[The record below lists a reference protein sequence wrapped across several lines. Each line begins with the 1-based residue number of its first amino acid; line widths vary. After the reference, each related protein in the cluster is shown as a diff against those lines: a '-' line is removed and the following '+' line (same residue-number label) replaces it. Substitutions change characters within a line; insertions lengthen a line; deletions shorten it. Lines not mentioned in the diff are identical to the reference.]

1 MRAMVLSAQAP
12 IAEQPLEPRR
22 LPLPDPG
29 RGEVLL
35 AVTACA
41 ICRTDLHIAEGDLPL
56 LRAPLVL
63 GHQIVGRVL
72 RAGPGAGRL
81 PPGTRVGVA
90 WLRRTCGAC
99 AYCTSGR
106 ENLCAKAELTGY
118 HADGGYAEYAVAP
131 EAYVYPLPPV
141 FGDAAA
147 APLLCAG
154 IIGYRA
160 LKIAGVPP
168 GGSLGLYGFGSS
180 AHITLQIAVARGC
193 TVYVCTR
200 EPAHRELARALGA
213 AWVGEPSDRMPAP
226 AGGIIIFAPAGDLVP
241 LALGN
246 LAPGGTL
253 ALAGIH
259 MSAIPAL
266 AYGDLYQERAIRSV
280 TANTRVDGAELL
292 AEAARIP
299 IRPTIV
305 RFALEDANQ
314 ALAQLKAGRLT
325 GTGVLVPSSV

>member
-1 MRAMVLSAQAP
+1 MWAMVLPAQHP
-12 IAEQPLEPRR
+12 ISDGPLERRR
-22 LPLPDPG
+22 LSLPDPG
-29 RGEVLL
+29 RDEVLL

-63 GHQIVGRVL
+63 GHQVVGRVL
-72 RAGPGAGRL
+72 SAGRDAGRL
-81 PPGTRVGVA
+81 PPGTCVGVA

-99 AYCTSGR
+99 AYCASGR
-106 ENLCAKAELTGY
+106 ENLCARAQFTGY

-141 FGDAAA
+141 FSDTEA

-160 LKIAGVPP
+160 LKIAAVPP

-180 AHITLQIAVARGC
+180 AHITLQIAVARGS

-213 AWVGEPSDRMPAP
+213 AWVGEPTERMPTAVD
-226 AGGIIIFAPAGDLVP
+226 GIIIFAPAGDMVP
-241 LALGN
+241 RALAN
-246 LAPGGTL
+246 LAPGGTV

-266 AYGDLYQERAIRSV
+266 AYGDLYHERAIRSV

-305 RFALEDANQ
+305 RFPLDEANQ
-314 ALAQLKAGRLT
+314 ALARLKTGRLT

>member
-1 MRAMVLSAQAP
+1 ML
-12 IAEQPLEPRR
+12 
-22 LPLPDPG
+22 
-29 RGEVLL
+29 RG
-35 AVTACA
+35 
-41 ICRTDLHIAEGDLPL
+41 G
-56 LRAPLVL
+56 
-63 GHQIVGRVL
+63 Q
-72 RAGPGAGRL
+72 GAGGML
-81 PPGTRVGVA
+81 PGTRVGVG
-90 WLRRTCGAC
+90 WLRRTCGTC

-106 ENLCAKAELTGY
+106 ENLCAGAEFTGY

-131 EAYVYPLPPV
+131 QSYVYPLPSI
-141 FGDAAA
+141 FSDAEA

-160 LKIAGVPP
+160 LKIAAVAP
-168 GGSLGLYGFGSS
+168 GGTLGVYGFGSS

-213 AWVGEPSDRMPAP
+213 AWVGESNDRMPTP
-226 AGGIIIFAPAGDLVP
+226 ADGIVVFAPAGDLVP
-241 LALGN
+241 RALRN
-246 LAPGGTL
+246 LAPGGTV

-266 AYGDLYQERAIRSV
+266 AYGDLYHERAIRSV
-280 TANTRVDGAELL
+280 TASTRVDGAELL

-305 RFALEDANQ
+305 RFPLEDANH
-314 ALAQLKAGRLT
+314 ALAQLKTGRLT

>member
-1 MRAMVLSAQAP
+1 MVLSAQGP
-12 IAEQPLEPRR
+12 IAERPLIARR
-22 LPLPDPG
+22 LPVPDPG

-72 RAGPGAGRL
+72 RSGPDAGRL
-81 PPGTRVGVA
+81 QPGTRVGVA
-90 WLRRTCGAC
+90 WLRRTCGVC
-99 AYCTSGR
+99 ASCTSGR
-106 ENLCAKAELTGY
+106 ENLCATAEFTGY

-131 EAYVYPLPPV
+131 EAYVYPLPAV
-141 FGDAAA
+141 FGDATA

-160 LKIAGVPP
+160 LKIATVAR
-168 GGSLGLYGFGSS
+168 GGTLGMYGFGSS

-200 EPAHRELARALGA
+200 EPAHRELARSLGA
-213 AWVGEPSDRMPAP
+213 AWVGGPNQRMPTP
-226 AGGIIIFAPAGDLVP
+226 ADGIIIFAPAGDLVP

-246 LAPGGTL
+246 LAPGGTV

-266 AYGDLYQERAIRSV
+266 AYGDLYHERAIRSV

-292 AEAARIP
+292 AEAAQIP
-299 IRPTIV
+299 IRPTV
-305 RFALEDANQ
+305 TSFPLEDANH
-314 ALAQLKAGRLT
+314 ALAQLEAGRLT
-325 GTGVLVPSSV
+325 GTGVLMPSGV